1 MAPCMSLCVCLN
13 LKDLKTL
20 TSHTM
25 FVGYERHFMA
35 LSKPLWLDMINSNS
49 FSLNS
54 IFTQSKANSSL
65 FYLHTSHHFIIL
77 LIYVDDILF
86 TGSSPRLL
94 NRFVHQLHHKF
105 VIRDLGDVHCFLGIQ
120 ISGNPNGFHFS
131 LSTYVANLL
140 KWLSLQHLKPA
151 PTLMTNESTS
161 SSSSQT
167 ALVDPSLYR
176 STIGSLHYLLLTRPD
191 ITFAIDNLS
200 QHCQTPIVAHWQ
212 ALKLILRYLQGTP
225 TLGLLL

>member
-1 MAPCMSLCVCLN
+1 
-13 LKDLKTL
+13 
-20 TSHTM
+20 
-25 FVGYERHFMA
+25 
-35 LSKPLWLDMINSNS
+35 
-49 FSLNS
+49 
-54 IFTQSKANSSL
+54 
-65 FYLHTSHHFIIL
+65 
-77 LIYVDDILF
+77 
-86 TGSSPRLL
+86 
-94 NRFVHQLHHKF
+94 
-105 VIRDLGDVHCFLGIQ
+105 
-120 ISGNPNGFHFS
+120 
-131 LSTYVANLL
+131 
-140 KWLSLQHLKPA
+140 
-151 PTLMTNESTS
+151 MTNESTS